1 MRKTQVGPLRF
12 TQYAFKNYIEE
23 NEKIMWK
30 KLSLLPVILLLLVAC
45 GGTAEPAA
53 QAPGSDTEAAA
64 VSVGDPAA
72 GERLYMQ
79 SCSACH
85 GPDAQG
91 IPGLGRSMVGT
102 EFFASHDDQEI
113 LEFVKQGRPAT
124 HPDNEAGVDMPPKGG
139 NPALTDA
146 QILDIIAYLRSLD

>member
-1 MRKTQVGPLRF
+1 
-12 TQYAFKNYIEE
+12 
-23 NEKIMWK
+23 MWK
-30 KLSLLPVILLLLVAC
+30 KLLLLPVILLLLAAC
-45 GGTAEPAA
+45 GGSGGTAEPAA
-53 QAPGSDTEAAA
+53 QAPDTEAAA
-64 VSVGDPAA
+64 AVPAGDPEA

-85 GPDAQG
+85 GPDALG
-91 IPGLGRSMVGT
+91 IPSLGRSLVAT
-102 EFFASHDDQEI
+102 EFFANNSDQEI
-113 LEFVKQGRPAT
+113 LDFVNQGRPAT

>member
-1 MRKTQVGPLRF
+1 
-12 TQYAFKNYIEE
+12 
-23 NEKIMWK
+23 MWK
-30 KLSLLPVILLLLVAC
+30 KLILLPVLMLLLAAC
-45 GGTAEPAA
+45 GGNGGTADTGGANAPAA
-53 QAPGSDTEAAA
+53 EQEAAA
-64 VSVGDPAA
+64 VSAGDPAA

-91 IPGLGRSMVGT
+91 VPSLGRSMVGT
-102 EFFASHDDQEI
+102 EFFTNNSDQEI

>member
-1 MRKTQVGPLRF
+1 
-12 TQYAFKNYIEE
+12 
-23 NEKIMWK
+23 MWK
-30 KLSLLPVILLLLVAC
+30 KLLILPVILLLLAAC
-45 GGTAEPAA
+45 GGSGGTAEPAA
-53 QAPGSDTEAAA
+53 QAPDTDTAA
-64 VSVGDPAA
+64 VPAGDPVA

-102 EFFASHDDQEI
+102 EFFATHDDQEI

-139 NPALTDA
+139 NPALTDE

>member
-1 MRKTQVGPLRF
+1 
-12 TQYAFKNYIEE
+12 
-23 NEKIMWK
+23 MWK
-30 KLSLLPVILLLLVAC
+30 KLILLPVLMLLLAAC
-45 GGTAEPAA
+45 GGNGGTADTGGVNAPAA
-53 QAPGSDTEAAA
+53 EQEAAA
-64 VSVGDPAA
+64 VPAGDPAA
-72 GERLYMQ
+72 GEQLYMQ

-91 IPGLGRSMVGT
+91 IPSLGRSLVQT
-102 EFFASHDDQEI
+102 EFFANHTDQE
-113 LEFVKQGRPAT
+113 LLDFVKQGRPAT

>member
-1 MRKTQVGPLRF
+1 
-12 TQYAFKNYIEE
+12 
-23 NEKIMWK
+23 MWK
-30 KLSLLPVILLLLVAC
+30 KLLLLPVILLLLAAC
-45 GGTAEPAA
+45 GGSGGTAEPAA
-53 QAPGSDTEAAA
+53 QSPGSDTETAA
-64 VSVGDPAA
+64 VSAGDPAA

-85 GPDAQG
+85 GPDALG
-91 IPGLGRSMVGT
+91 IPSLGRSMVGT
-102 EFFASHDDQEI
+102 EFFASHNDQEI